1 MLKTCYT
8 KKENSKIRQRNVK
21 NEIAS
26 KLLSSSDLIQN
37 THNYLVELAY
47 LYQSCIFRF
56 GTRFGL
62 AIGMEYF
69 GTGQY
74 RRSVSGL
81 PQKYIYIYIYIDL
94 PLCTFIY
101 QNL

>member
-1 MLKTCYT
+1 MHRTMPK
-8 KKENSKIRQRNVK
+8 V
-21 NEIAS
+21 
-26 KLLSSSDLIQN
+26 
-37 THNYLVELAY
+37 V
-47 LYQSCIFRF
+47 

-81 PQKYIYIYIYIDL
+81 PQIYIYITHFYYHIKL
-94 PLCTFIY
+94 STL
-101 QNL
+101 NK